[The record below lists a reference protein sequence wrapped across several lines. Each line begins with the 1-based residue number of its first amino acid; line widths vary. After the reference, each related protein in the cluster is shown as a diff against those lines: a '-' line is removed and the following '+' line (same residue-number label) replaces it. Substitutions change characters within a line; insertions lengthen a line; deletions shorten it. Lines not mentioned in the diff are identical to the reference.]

1 MHKAEP
7 YAWSLYI
14 SWRTRARQDTTP
26 QEPVG
31 QTSAFRGLFDLV
43 ACGGLAT
50 QCHSFFRLRVGIAFR
65 TSLFQFWARALRLGN
80 LAPCPQI
87 ARGLERRRLRFGSLQ
102 QATR

>member
-1 MHKAEP
+1 VDGFSGAECADAPAIQGLGWRGSIRQRPSWVRMHKAEP

-50 QCHSFFRLRVGIAFR
+50 
-65 TSLFQFWARALRLGN
+65 
-80 LAPCPQI
+80 
-87 ARGLERRRLRFGSLQ
+87 
-102 QATR
+102 